1 MRRLATAL
9 ALFALLLMMPGPVE
23 AQDPA
28 DEAAYGASVSA
39 IDNLFTPEIVRIEL
53 GETVEWTMDGRSP
66 HTVEADDGSWSSG
79 NLDPGAEFDLTFDA
93 EGIFP
98 FFCRYHGRPGLGMA
112 GTVVVGD
119 ASLPGGGVPG
129 PDPAPAG
136 PANTLHVPDD
146 APTIQDAVDRAR
158 PGGLV
163 LIDPGVYR
171 EAVLVT
177 TPYLTIRGMDRND
190 TILEGNFELANG
202 IHVIEADGVAVEN
215 LSARHFLLNGFY
227 WSDVL
232 GYRGSYL
239 TASSNGDYGIYAFG
253 SRWGRFDHSY
263 ASGSPDAGFS
273 IGACNPCDAVIT
285 DVLAEHNALGYSGT
299 NAGGNLAIV
308 NSEWRENLAGIV
320 PNTLDSEPFAPQ
332 RDVLIAG
339 NHVHHN
345 NSATVDAKEYE
356 YVPFGMG
363 IVVAGGREDRII
375 GNLVEDQARYGIAM
389 IPIVDT
395 NFWPSSGNEVR
406 GNIVRRSGRADMAL
420 AAPSGGADCFE
431 GNDAATSHPAA
442 VELLFPCSGFRPFP
456 GGGGSMGPT
465 ANVLSRFIE
474 SLDSE
479 FPHGDWRAQP
489 DPPADLPDMP
499 GDPAAAPPDPAIP
512 GESVPPRYRIRV
524 VEDIRAARGREISQ
538 EVSLMGIPLI
548 ASSWWSLL
556 LGLYG
561 YILPFV
567 LYASWVAIAM
577 WDLIRRDADTI
588 PERARWMAIVL
599 LVPFVGPLL
608 YFAFGGSSIPS
619 QLRLMLTAGG
629 VIAYLVF
636 LVIGL
641 LLGG

>member
-9 ALFALLLMMPGPVE
+9 ALAALSLMMPGPAE
-23 AQDPA
+23 AQDPG
-28 DEAAYGASVSA
+28 DEASYGGSVSA
-39 IDNLFTPEIVRIEL
+39 IDNLFTPEFVRIDV
-53 GETVEWTMDGRSP
+53 GETVEWATDGRSP

-79 NLDPGAEFDLTFDA
+79 DLDPGAEFDRTFDT

-112 GTVVVGD
+112 GTVVVGN
-119 ASLPGGGVPG
+119 APLPGGGAPG
-129 PDPAPAG
+129 PDPAPTR
-136 PANTLHVPDD
+136 PANTVRVPND
-146 APTIQDAVDRAR
+146 APTIQDAVDGAR

-171 EAVLVT
+171 EAVVVT
-177 TPYLTIRGMDRND
+177 TPYLTIRGLDRND
-190 TILEGNFELANG
+190 TILEGDFELANG

-215 LSARHFLLNGFY
+215 LTARHFLLNGFY

-239 TASSNGDYGIYAFG
+239 TASTNGDYGIYAFG

-273 IGACNPCDAVIT
+273 IGACNPCDALIT

-320 PNTLDSEPFAPQ
+320 PNTLDSEPYAPQ

-345 NSATVDAKEYE
+345 NSTTVDAKEYE

-363 IVVAGGREDRII
+363 IVVAGGRDDRIV
-375 GNLVEDQARYGIAM
+375 GNLVEDQATYGIAM
-389 IPIVDT
+389 IPIVDR
-395 NFWPSSGNEVR
+395 NFWPSGGNEVR
-406 GNIVRRSGRADMAL
+406 GNVVRRSGRADLAL
-420 AAPSGGADCFE
+420 AAPSAGADCFG
-431 GNDAATSHPAA
+431 GNAADTSQPAA

-465 ANVLSRFIE
+465 ANVLSRFIDA
-474 SLDSE
+474 LDGE

-512 GESVPPRYRIRV
+512 GEAVPARYRIHV
-524 VEDIRAARGREISQ
+524 VGEIRAARGSEVSQ
-538 EVSLMGIPLI
+538 EVSLMGVPLI

-577 WDLIRRDADTI
+577 WDLIRRDADAI

-599 LVPFVGPLL
+599 LVPFAGPLL
-608 YFAFGGSSIPS
+608 YFAVGRSSIPA

-641 LLGG
+641 LVGG